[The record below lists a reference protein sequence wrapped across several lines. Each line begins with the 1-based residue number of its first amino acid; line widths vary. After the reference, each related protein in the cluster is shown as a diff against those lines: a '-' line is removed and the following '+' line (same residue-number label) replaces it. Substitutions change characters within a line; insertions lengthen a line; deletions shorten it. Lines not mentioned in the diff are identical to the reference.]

1 MDKTTYLIELSGSPR
16 TAFGKTD
23 FLTQQEEQK
32 VFSAIWSLESQ
43 VNNGGFKQYFESWDG
58 ETANF
63 APTALRAIGAH
74 ACANIVSRALKI
86 ASAAPLPHDRD
97 TRLTLIAALDQKT
110 LQALDSLGSEF
121 FAYPDDLAEL
131 LFAYVAARPEVFGPV
146 PNE

>member
-1 MDKTTYLIELSGSPR
+1 MDKTAYLIDLSGSPR
-16 TAFGKTD
+16 TDFGKTD

-63 APTALRAIGAH
+63 APTALKAIGAN
-74 ACANIVSRALKI
+74 ACADIVSRALKI
-86 ASAAPLPHDRD
+86 ASVDPLPHDRD
-97 TRLTLIAALDQKT
+97 TRLKLVAALDKKA
-110 LQALDSLGSEF
+110 LQALDALGPEF
-121 FAYPDDLAEL
+121 FAYPDDLAGL

>member
-1 MDKTTYLIELSGSPR
+1 MDKTEYLIELSGSPR
-16 TAFGKTD
+16 TDFGKTD
-23 FLTQQEEQK
+23 FATQREEQK

-63 APTALRAIGAH
+63 APTALKAIGAN

-97 TRLTLIAALDQKT
+97 IRLKLIAALDANA
-110 LQALDSLGSEF
+110 LQALDSLSSEF
-121 FAYPDDLAEL
+121 IVYPDDLAEL
-131 LFAYVAARPEVFGPV
+131 LFAYVAARPEIFGPI
-146 PNE
+146 PSE